1 MSASPLISVAT
12 LVPLLTDDRVVVF
25 DCRHDLAKPGAG
37 EQAYAISHLPGA
49 RFAHLDRNLSGPMTG
64 RNGRHPLPDPA
75 VFTAWL
81 GTQGVSNQTRVIAYD
96 GAGSAYAARL
106 WWMLSRWLG
115 HRDVL
120 VLDGGWEAW
129 AGSGQPVTAAP
140 PTIKPVGFVATADPA
155 TVVGA
160 NDVLAAIGNPALQL
174 IDARANDR
182 FHGQN
187 ETIDPVAGHIPGALN
202 RVFRDNLDAAG
213 FFKPAGELRA
223 GFESLIGTRPL
234 GAIVHQCGSGVTAA
248 HNLLAMEIA
257 GMTGTRLYPG
267 SWSEWCAD
275 PARPVER

>member
-1 MSASPLISVAT
+1 MSASPLISVAA

-81 GTQGVSNQTRVIAYD
+81 GTQGVSNETRVIAYD
-96 GAGSAYAARL
+96 GAGSAYAARR

-129 AGSGQPVTAAP
+129 IGSGQPVTAAP
-140 PTIKPVGFVATADPA
+140 PTIKPARFVATVDPA

-160 NDVLAAIGNPALQL
+160 SDVLAAIGSPDLQL

-213 FFKPAGELRA
+213 FFKPASELRA
-223 GFESLIGTRPL
+223 GFESLIGTCPL
-234 GAIVHQCGSGVTAA
+234 GTIVHQCGSGVTAA